1 MTDRN
6 HLRRVA
12 EAATLGPWTATAWN
26 GTEEGGWAA
35 IGPHHLGEIDEDDG
49 PGSPSFD
56 KAMADAA
63 FIAAA
68 NPAAVLELLDRI
80 AALEALLREALP
92 YVRYYRDKG
101 ACAGREESE
110 LVKHINAALS
120 IPEVSKWVT
129 TRARG

>member
-12 EAATLGPWTATAWN
+12 E
-26 GTEEGGWAA
+26 
-35 IGPHHLGEIDEDDG
+35 
-49 PGSPSFD
+49 
-56 KAMADAA
+56 
-63 FIAAA
+63 FIAAF
-68 NPAAVLELLDRI
+68 NPAAVLELLDAVDIKDARI